1 MINNEIPTYREFIEK
16 NKYGFAKSLKEY
28 RYIGGHI
35 GSQKGLKIYQDV
47 RQTKPEIS
55 EKMKKVKRGEKQK
68 TIISISSR
76 QISISKKS
84 SFIYSRLIYGNQK
97 VFNSHFKNNFIKLEK
112 YFKNIKKPL
121 FKYYLSI
128 VFEYSGD
135 VTENIVGMQSLVEV
149 KYDIIEFISRNFRGN
164 RDAEYCI
171 FSSENQVYLNDF

>member
-16 NKYGFAKSLKEY
+16 NKYGFGKSLKEY

-47 RQTKPEIS
+47 RKIKPEIS
-55 EKMKKVKRGEKQK
+55 EKMKKVRRGEKLK
-68 TIISISSR
+68 TIISISSK
-76 QISISKKS
+76 QISKKS
-84 SFIYSRLIYGNQK
+84 SFVYSRLIYGNQR
-97 VFNSHFKNNFIKLEK
+97 VFNSDFKNNFIKLEK

-121 FKYYLSI
+121 FKYYLCI
-128 VFEYSGD
+128 VFDYSND
-135 VTENIVGMQSLVEV
+135 VTENIVGMQTLIEL

-171 FSSENQVYLNDF
+171 FSIDNGGYLNDF

>member
-1 MINNEIPTYREFIEK
+1 MFSEIPTYREFIEIH
-16 NKYGFAKSLKEY
+16 NYGFSKSLKQY

-47 RQTKPEIS
+47 KKTKPEIS

-76 QISISKKS
+76 QISKKS
-84 SFIYSRLIYGNQK
+84 SFIYSRMIYGNQK
-97 VFNSHFKNNFIKLEK
+97 VFKSLFRRNFNKLEK

-121 FKYYLSI
+121 FKYYLAI
-128 VFEYSGD
+128 VFEYPIGD
-135 VTENIVGMQSLVEV
+135 VTENIVGMQTLIEL

-171 FSSENQVYLNDF
+171 FSIENQRYLNDF

>member
-35 GSQKGLKIYQDV
+35 GSQKALKIYQDV
-47 RQTKPEIS
+47 KKPSPEIS
-55 EKMKKVKRGEKQK
+55 EKMKKIRRGEKLK

-76 QISISKKS
+76 QISKKS
-84 SFIYSRLIYGNQK
+84 SFAYSRLIYGNQR

-135 VTENIVGMQSLVEV
+135 VTENIVGMQSLVEL

-171 FSSENQVYLNDF
+171 FSIDNGGYLNDF